1 MTSSVAADK
10 SEMASFLSGKLHH
23 VDVDRIEKELLEL
36 WQQAGK
42 ASEDDMPSV
51 TRACSLNFILY
62 STESDVELGAGML
75 DEITLKHP
83 CRAILAH
90 ALPSD
95 EEHLEAW
102 VTARCHIMPGKK
114 NQICCEQ
121 INVRWQGQG
130 TRQLASV
137 VHPLRIA
144 DLPTWLWWQKGR
156 PTKEN
161 VGPFLGF
168 VDRLIVDSSDMDDHL
183 THLFDLKEV
192 FQRLDE
198 DDVLYDINWMRLL
211 PWRQTI
217 ARCFEESRG
226 LLELEDLDLIDNV
239 YVTVSKG
246 EPAKTNPEPGS
257 AGGSPASTQ
266 ALLLVSWL
274 ATRLTWKLVEAT
286 HEDNTIKIAFRL
298 GRRRIDVTI
307 SAIESKHPR
316 GDVLVFSADFM
327 GNMNDFLDIRHIE
340 GIPGLQA
347 RIFDKKYKPQDIFC
361 CVQKDPAALVIDI
374 LDDPLRGEVY
384 EELIEVMCE
393 LAGEIAGTKH
403 R

>member
-1 MTSSVAADK
+1 MTSGVTTEK

-42 ASEDDMPSV
+42 ANEDDMPSV
-51 TRACSLNFILY
+51 TRACSLNFILH
-62 STESDVELGAGML
+62 SNDDNTEVGAGLL
-75 DEITLKHP
+75 DEITIKHP

-90 ALPSD
+90 ALPSK

-102 VTARCHIMPGKK
+102 VTARCHITPGKK

-144 DLPTWLWWQKGR
+144 DLPTWMWWQKGR

-161 VGPFLGF
+161 VGPYISF
-168 VDRLIVDSSDMDDHL
+168 VDRFIVDTSDMDSNI

-192 FQRLDE
+192 FQRLDKS
-198 DDVLYDINWMRLL
+198 DILYDINWIRLL
-211 PWRQTI
+211 PWRQSI
-217 ARCFEESRG
+217 ARSFEEARG

-246 EPAKTNPEPGS
+246 EGI
-257 AGGSPASTQ
+257 STQ

-274 ATRLTWKLVEAT
+274 ATRLSWKLVDSKREN
-286 HEDNTIKIAFRL
+286 DKISIAFRL
-298 GRRRIDVTI
+298 GRRRVDVTI
-307 SAIESKHPR
+307 HAVPSSCTS
-316 GDVLVFSADFM
+316 GQVLVFSADFM
-327 GNMNDFLDIRHIE
+327 GNKDDFLDIRQVE
-340 GIPGLQA
+340 GVPGLQA
-347 RIFDKKYKPQDIFC
+347 RIFDKKYKPEESFNIC
-361 CVQKDPAALVIDI
+361 ERESSALVIDI

-384 EELIEVMCE
+384 EELLEMMCE
-393 LAGEIAGTKH
+393 LAGELK
-403 R
+403 